1 MWLFVCRELN
11 EKACQVLSILLDGV
25 KGVRVFE
32 TYNEQLLYGLK
43 HPSCEVK
50 ALCAYQV
57 NARWRRLG
65 VSSLRI
71 GL

>member
-1 MWLFVCRELN
+1 MIFFVCRELN

-57 NARWRRLG
+57 NAR
-65 VSSLRI
+65 
-71 GL
+71 